1 MLENGFIKLYRSL
14 LKWEWYGDVNTTAT
28 FIHMLLK
35 ANFEDVK
42 WRGIVIKRGSFVSSI
57 SKMAKEIGIS
67 PKQVRV
73 AISHLEMT
81 NEVAKQSTRNYTV
94 FTVNNYNKFQERA
107 NPRADK
113 GQTKGKPR
121 ANEWQQYKK
130 SKNIQEEIKKKK
142 EIGAAS
148 PALPP
153 GLLPIGESHINE
165 GGDF

>member
-57 SKMAKEIGIS
+57 AKMAKEIGIT
-67 PKQVRV
+67 QMELRT
-73 AISHLEMT
+73 AISHLKLTHEITQSST
-81 NEVAKQSTRNYTV
+81 NKYTV
-94 FTVNNYNKFQERA
+94 FTVNNYEKFQA
-107 NPRADK
+107 VTYKTTNK
-113 GQTKGKPR
+113 QQSTNKQITIKQ
-121 ANEWQQYKK
+121 QQYKNNK
-130 SKNIQEEIKKKK
+130 EEIKKKK

>member
-57 SKMAKEIGIS
+57 AKMAKEIGIT
-67 PKQVRV
+67 QMELRT
-73 AISHLEMT
+73 AISHLKLTHEITQSST
-81 NEVAKQSTRNYTV
+81 NKYTV
-94 FTVNNYNKFQERA
+94 FTVNNYEKFQA
-107 NPRADK
+107 LTYKTTNK
-113 GQTKGKPR
+113 QQSTNKQITIKQ
-121 ANEWQQYKK
+121 QQYKNNK
-130 SKNIQEEIKKKK
+130 KNKNIKEEK